1 MKNIKL
7 IFLLL
12 TLSFLLSCG
21 KKEEVKEQ
29 IIYKDVR
36 VTSANR
42 EKFDEITSYTGSLD
56 SIDEVKQITETGGYI
71 KKVNYKNGDYVKKGN
86 VILVME
92 DKNVEAS
99 YLDAKSRVTSTKSDY
114 EKQKLTFKKYKKLY
128 EEKYISEEEYLNMK
142 IKLAASKGNY
152 ESATAAYTRAKK
164 DYNNLVARAK
174 LSGQI
179 ANLDFKF
186 YQKVDPN
193 TPLFVIV
200 DNSKMRVLGA
210 VSGRNIVN
218 LEKGA
223 HAKVVVEA
231 LNEEIDAILTEINPI
246 ADPNTRKFQ
255 VRVELDNKD
264 RKLKSGMYSKVNL
277 MVGKKEGI
285 LVPKKAIVIEELVS
299 YIYLVEEVTE
309 GGEKKYKIKKLK
321 VEQGETLDNMQEIIS
336 PELKDKNKVVI
347 EGQFNIDNG
356 SYVNIVE

>member
-21 KKEEVKEQ
+21 KKEEAKEQ
-29 IIYKDVR
+29 TIYKDVKI
-36 VTSANR
+36 TSANL
-42 EKFDEITSYTGSLD
+42 EKFDVITSYTGSLD

-71 KKVNYKNGDYVKKGN
+71 KKVNYKNGDFVKRGAI
-86 VILVME
+86 VLEME

-99 YLDAKSRVTSTKSDY
+99 YLDTKSRVTSTKSDY
-114 EKQKLTFKKYKKLY
+114 DKQKLTFKKYTKLY
-128 EEKYISEEEYLNMK
+128 KEKYISEEEYLNMK

-164 DYNNLVARAK
+164 DYNNLIARAK

-179 ANLDFKF
+179 ANLNFKF

-193 TPLFVIV
+193 TPLFIVV

-210 VSGRNIVN
+210 VSGKNVVS

-223 HAKVVVEA
+223 KAKVVVGA
-231 LNEEIDAILTEINPI
+231 INEEVEATLTEINPI

-277 MVGKKEGI
+277 MVGEKEGI
-285 LVPKKAIVIEELVS
+285 LVPKKAVVIEELVS
-299 YIYLVEEVTE
+299 YVYLVEEVNE
-309 GGEKKYKIKKLK
+309 GGEKKSRVKKIK
-321 VEQGETLDNMQEIIS
+321 VEQGETLDEMQEIIS
-336 PELKDKNKVVI
+336 PELKDKNKIVV